1 VIDIRLVSNSSHLR
15 KDLAAFLE
23 SNAVLRQ
30 LFSLDTGNFDEIPPE
45 AVVVIVLDLVHR
57 EDYSDA
63 LLFSLQSLPPDRRV
77 PAIAIVAEGT
87 PSTEIAR
94 IIESGANDCV
104 QLPLCH
110 QELLARV
117 KIHGGYM
124 EYIRQQE
131 RVLEK
136 NRQASSLAPAAPNA
150 ADLRLLE
157 DEIAA
162 LKAENRELAD
172 KVDNAL
178 QDKAALEAIINTIA
192 EHGSIV
198 ENQMDNELQA
208 AKYQAGHD
216 PLTQLYNRLSF
227 NSFVQQDLEKVST
240 TNAPLSLI
248 MFDIDHFK
256 RVNDSFGHEK
266 GDQVLVAI
274 TVCVKK
280 ILPELCLFS
289 RWGGEEFMILSPDF
303 TVTQAQDLAEYL
315 RISVERM
322 KVDGIDR
329 VTCSFGVTEYR
340 KGENLEEFVGRVDKA
355 MYAAKQGGRN
365 RVQAE

>member
-256 RVNDSFGHEK
+256 QLRSRHGGRCPQGTVPDGSKDRASIRYTMPVRRRGVPCGHARHHRRGCHEPRGK
-266 GDQVLVAI
+266 AA
-274 TVCVKK
+274 VCC
-280 ILPELCLFS
+280 P
-289 RWGGEEFMILSPDF
+289 G
-303 TVTQAQDLAEYL
+303 
-315 RISVERM
+315 
-322 KVDGIDR
+322 
-329 VTCSFGVTEYR
+329 
-340 KGENLEEFVGRVDKA
+340 DKA
-355 MYAAKQGGRN
+355 ALRRGKDHGQLQHQRGGCPDDQGRGRRKN
-365 RVQAE
+365 HIPG